1 MLIRKI
7 ICSIFLF
14 AGMLILGWKM
24 EKLLTPNTAVSQTS
38 SVSVEE
44 FSFRTESFT
53 DPLPIS
59 VPYLPREYVRIR
71 RTVK

>member
-7 ICSIFLF
+7 ICCISLF
-14 AGMLILGWKM
+14 AAMLILGWKM
-24 EKLLTPNTAVSQTS
+24 ENLLFSHTAVSQIS
-38 SVSVEE
+38 SFSTEE

-53 DPLPIS
+53 DLLPLS